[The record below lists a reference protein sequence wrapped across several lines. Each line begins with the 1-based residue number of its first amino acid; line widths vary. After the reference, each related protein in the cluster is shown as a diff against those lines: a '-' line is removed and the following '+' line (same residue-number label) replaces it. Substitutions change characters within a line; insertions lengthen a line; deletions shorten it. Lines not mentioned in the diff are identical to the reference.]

1 MFPIRTHY
9 TPKVRFLLL
18 GSCRKTVNQD
28 LELQPGR
35 CRKPYQVVADIQE
48 LECTV
53 EGCLLPAEATQ
64 VMVPVPASRR
74 RPMYQAG
81 TRRWFEIQNSDG
93 WNRQRSQCSKTISS
107 KNVQLADVTVVEV
120 IV

>member
-9 TPKVRFLLL
+9 IQKVQFLFL
-18 GSCRKTVNQD
+18 GSCRKTRNRN

-35 CRKPYQVVADIQE
+35 CRKPYRVVAHIQE
-48 LECTV
+48 LEGAV

-64 VMVPVPASRR
+64 VMVLVPAGRR
-74 RPMYQAG
+74 RPMYGAG

-93 WNRQRSQCSKTISS
+93 WNRQKSQYSKTVSS
-107 KNVQLADVTVVEV
+107 KNVQPAGVTVAEV